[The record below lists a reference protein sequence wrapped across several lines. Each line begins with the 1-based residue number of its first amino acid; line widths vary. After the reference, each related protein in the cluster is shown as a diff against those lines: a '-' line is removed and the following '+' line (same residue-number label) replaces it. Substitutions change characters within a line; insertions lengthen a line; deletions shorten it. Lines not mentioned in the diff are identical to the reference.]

1 MPHFPVLE
9 RVLFDPWPPA
19 PRIHVSSYSRI
30 AASRVDDNGDNDVSV
45 TNRASLFLSSLLR
58 VETRISPPMEMI
70 QENFEQFQ
78 RLAPFVSD
86 NFALIHL
93 EHSRQARIKREY
105 VWEKIE
111 REGERA

>member
-45 TNRASLFLSSLLR
+45 TNRASLFFPIIVAPRRNSYLSTDGDDTGEFRTISTFSSLR
-58 VETRISPPMEMI
+58 
-70 QENFEQFQ
+70 
-78 RLAPFVSD
+78 
-86 NFALIHL
+86 
-93 EHSRQARIKREY
+93 
-105 VWEKIE
+105 
-111 REGERA
+111 